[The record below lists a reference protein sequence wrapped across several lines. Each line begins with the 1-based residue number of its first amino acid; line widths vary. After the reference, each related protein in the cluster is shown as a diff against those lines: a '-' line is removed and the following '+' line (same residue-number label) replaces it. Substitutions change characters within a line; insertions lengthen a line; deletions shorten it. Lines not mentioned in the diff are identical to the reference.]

1 MITITQKHN
10 KVIIRK
16 MHADGP
22 NHTHPIEASNIRK
35 TAGKIV
41 DFVKEEAKKKYRAP
55 EIKHATTGIFENK
68 QIGVEHLNTKE
79 IINVQH
85 QIIGGLNSPFIGA
98 SSLEED
104 LKDSMEWLK
113 SNNYSFE
120 IINIPNYRGLAFATV
135 TNLNALRC
143 TGVLCVVWVFRAR
156 ESKTPQGNL
165 AKVYQTRLNQPIEIE
180 IYATLPII
188 TLRNSITQTNSKN
201 FHSSFI

>member
-1 MITITQKHN
+1 MTIH
-10 KVIIRK
+10 K
-16 MHADGP
+16 MHADSP
-22 NHTHPIEASNIRK
+22 NHTHTIEASDIRK

-55 EIKHATTGIFENK
+55 EIKNATTGVFKNK

-113 SNNYSFE
+113 SNNYSFK
-120 IINIPNYRGLAFATV
+120 IIDIPNY
-135 TNLNALRC
+135 
-143 TGVLCVVWVFRAR
+143 
-156 ESKTPQGNL
+156 
-165 AKVYQTRLNQPIEIE
+165 
-180 IYATLPII
+180 
-188 TLRNSITQTNSKN
+188 
-201 FHSSFI
+201 